1 MDTLVPVIHVHGD
14 IAHFFLDLQV
24 SQALWRVTV
33 SFDPSCTQVDQ
44 LCVNTSVFPAC
55 HRGLS
60 FRKCWCAVISLR
72 PSLHDQQVPYW
83 ASINWLLRRLLPP
96 LSSLFYNFFYLF
108 FWPFRLSNSSNKP
121 VPSASTNCCPTVPLR
136 LTDWL
141 TAKSLTELNWIA
153 LHQDGHVCSSACVW
167 DKWASWHLWLAVAFM
182 WDNASTE
189 TDHKPRTVTIST
201 TKMRG
206 MICFVPVYSCRLVE
220 SLHLQSWLF
229 KGERGVGVP
238 SWSSDHNTTSTND
251 VQSRIGFA
259 KTIATLLRCHW
270 CLCL

>member
-1 MDTLVPVIHVHGD
+1 MPSIGLRLIKYSTINRQRCRAALCRRLCFSTTPPSGQQKLEIDFFFHSLHNMDTLVPVIHVHGD

-96 LSSLFYNFFYLF
+96 LSSLFYNSFFF
-108 FWPFRLSNSSNKP
+108 FF
-121 VPSASTNCCPTVPLR
+121 
-136 LTDWL
+136 LTIQI
-141 TAKSLTELNWIA
+141 E
-153 LHQDGHVCSSACVW
+153 
-167 DKWASWHLWLAVAFM
+167 
-182 WDNASTE
+182 
-189 TDHKPRTVTIST
+189 
-201 TKMRG
+201 
-206 MICFVPVYSCRLVE
+206 
-220 SLHLQSWLF
+220 
-229 KGERGVGVP
+229 
-238 SWSSDHNTTSTND
+238 
-251 VQSRIGFA
+251 
-259 KTIATLLRCHW
+259 
-270 CLCL
+270 